1 MLSFKPVFSFSFFI
15 FIKRLFSSSSL
26 STISLVLSQHLKL
39 LIFLQAIL
47 IPPYDSFSLAFY
59 IMYPAYKLN
68 NQGDIYWAWPPEQ
81 DPVFPTVSPSNQEAC
96 TSLLSSSIKGR
107 QNEKHSHRKL
117 AKMIIQITALCNL
130 MNLWAMSCRITQGGQ
145 VMVGSSVKT
154 WPTGEGNGKPL
165 PNSCLENPM
174 NNMWSLKGY

>member
-1 MLSFKPVFSFSFFI
+1 MAAVTVHSNFGAQENEVCHCFHCFPIYLTWSDRTGCHDLSFWMLSFKPVFSFSFFI

-59 IMYPAYKLN
+59 LMYPAYKLN

-96 TSLLSSSIKGR
+96 TSLLSSSIRR
-107 QNEKHSHRKL
+107 QTEWKVQS
-117 AKMIIQITALCNL
+117 Q
-130 MNLWAMSCRITQGGQ
+130 
-145 VMVGSSVKT
+145 KT
-154 WPTGEGNGKPL
+154 NQNDHTDY
-165 PNSCLENPM
+165 SFV
-174 NNMWSLKGY
+174 